1 MITQFALVNEYGQSY
16 ILNNLNVGLFSNPKG
31 MGYELD
37 CDYTLV
43 GNAWVRN
50 YRSDKQAKITG
61 SIVYASAE
69 PYKAQ
74 TALLKFIRTSKELKL
89 SRTTAAGTYYKDVDI
104 TKYNINRV
112 KKRALSCDV
121 TLQPRSLWYAEDLT
135 NYTISTLS
143 DNAMR
148 YAYTFPATFKGSVD
162 GTIDI
167 YNDGSVEAP
176 FTVSFIGPIVNPSLV
191 LTQDSVE
198 IARIDIIGE
207 AEVGETIEYST
218 VDGDLYCYRKK
229 TTGDVNLV
237 GDLDIANDNFFKI
250 PIGSS
255 QIKLSADADI
265 TQPVIFTVRKLYR
278 AV

>member
-1 MITQFALVNEYGQSY
+1 MITRFALINEYRQSY
-16 ILNNLNVGLFSNPKG
+16 ELNNLSTGLFSNPKG

-50 YRSDKQAKITG
+50 YKSDKQASISGT
-61 SIVYASAE
+61 IVYATPE

-74 TALLKFIRTSKELKL
+74 ISLLNFIRKSKELKL

-104 TKYNINRV
+104 TKYGIARV
-112 KKRALSCDV
+112 KNRALSCDV
-121 TLQPRSLWYAEDLT
+121 TMEPKSLWYAEDST
-135 NYTISTLS
+135 NYTISTLDS
-143 DNAMR
+143 NAMR
-148 YAYTFPATFKGSVD
+148 YPYIFPSTFKGSVD
-162 GTIDI
+162 GSIDV

-191 LTQDSVE
+191 LTQNEEEV
-198 IARIDIIGE
+198 ARIDIIGE
-207 AEVGETIEYST
+207 ADTGETIEYST

-229 TTGDVNLV
+229 ATENVNLV
-237 GDLDIANDNFFKI
+237 GDLNIANDNFFKI

>member
-1 MITQFALVNEYGQSY
+1 MITQFALINEYGQSY
-16 ILNNLNVGLFSNPKG
+16 PLNDLRTGLFTNPKG

-50 YRSDKQAKITG
+50 YKSDKQTNISGT
-61 SIVYASAE
+61 IVYATPE

-74 TALLKFIRTSKELKL
+74 VDLLKFIRMSKNLKL

-104 TKYNINRV
+104 IKYGLTRV

-121 TLQPRSLWYAEDLT
+121 TMEQKTLWYAENST
-135 NYTISTLS
+135 NYMINTTDSS
-143 DNAMR
+143 AMR
-148 YAYTFPATFKGSVD
+148 YPYTFPSTFKGSVD
-162 GTIDI
+162 GSIDI

-176 FTVSFIGPIVNPSLV
+176 FTVSFTGAIVNPSLV
-191 LTQDSVE
+191 LTQDEEE

-207 AEVGETIEYST
+207 AAEGESIEYST
-218 VDGDLYCYRKK
+218 VDGNLYCYRKK
-229 TTGDVNLV
+229 ATEDVNLV
-237 GDLDIANDNFFKI
+237 SNLDITNDNFFKL
-250 PIGSS
+250 PIGTS
-255 QIKLSADADI
+255 QLKLSADADI